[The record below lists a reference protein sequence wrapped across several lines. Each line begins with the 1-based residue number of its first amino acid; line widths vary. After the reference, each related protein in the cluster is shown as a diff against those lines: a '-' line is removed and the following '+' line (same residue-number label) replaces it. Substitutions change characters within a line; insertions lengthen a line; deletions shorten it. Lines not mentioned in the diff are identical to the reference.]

1 MTPPSDTNP
10 EQSDT
15 PAADAPHAPD
25 ASRVPNATRVPDV
38 TRAADDTDF
47 NAGDTLVVPPRV
59 ELVFLPA
66 AFALCWMFASTT
78 FGEILSFLPRLQF
91 HELGH
96 ALVAW
101 WTGRRALP
109 LPIGFTAWSE
119 ERSWLLV
126 GAQGLFTALLA
137 VYGVR
142 ERRPGALAIAVALGL
157 TLTVGVSATLT
168 RSEGWVIAGGQ
179 IGETLLPA
187 VVVAAFHLR
196 LPQRLRWDFWR
207 WLAVLVALFAL
218 ASAVRSGWL
227 IAAGERPLPWGALL
241 GQESDGDLNRL
252 VAEHGWTEPEL
263 RRLFGRL
270 PTLALLIAFVPHAV
284 VSGLRAW
291 RDRAQHHDDT

>member
-1 MTPPSDTNP
+1 MTAPPSMAP
-10 EQSDT
+10 EPRDAPERHDT
-15 PAADAPHAPD
+15 PRAPHVAAPD
-25 ASRVPNATRVPDV
+25 PHASSP
-38 TRAADDTDF
+38 ADDADF
-47 NAGDTLVVPPRV
+47 DAGDTLVVPPRV
-59 ELVFLPA
+59 ELLFLPA
-66 AFALCWMFASTT
+66 AFALCWMVAATT
-78 FGEILSFLPRLQF
+78 FGEILSFIPRLQF

-119 ERSWLLV
+119 ERSTLLV
-126 GAQGLFTALLA
+126 GMQVLFLALLA

-142 ERRPGALAIAVALGL
+142 ERRPVALAVAVALGI
-157 TLTVGVSATLT
+157 TLAIGVSATLT
-168 RSEGWVIAGGQ
+168 RSEGWVLAGGQ

-207 WLAVLVALFAL
+207 WLAALVALFAL
-218 ASAVRSGWL
+218 ASAARSGWQ
-227 IAAGERPLPWGALL
+227 IASGERPLPWGALL

-263 RRLFGRL
+263 RRLFGQL
-270 PTLALLIAFVPHAV
+270 PTLALLIAFVPHVV
-284 VSGLRAW
+284 VSGLRAF
-291 RDRAQHHDDT
+291 RDRASRHDAP